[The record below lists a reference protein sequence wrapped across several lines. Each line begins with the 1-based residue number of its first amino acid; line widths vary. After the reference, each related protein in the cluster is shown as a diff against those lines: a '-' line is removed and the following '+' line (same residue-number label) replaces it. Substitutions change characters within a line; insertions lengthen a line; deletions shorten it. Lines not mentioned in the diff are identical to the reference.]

1 MRILIHLGALATVSA
16 CTRPAPVVSWPDQF
30 FVPSYPQL
38 GYGIKR
44 VIEKQAPITLV
55 AHDGSVCR
63 TSRLRFSRT
72 RTGRWIDCAWNLPS
86 LDSTVIAHN
95 TRAEP

>member
-1 MRILIHLGALATVSA
+1 MRILIYLGVLAAVSA
-16 CTRPAPVVSWPDQF
+16 CTRPPSVLSWPDEF
-30 FVPSYPQL
+30 FVPAYPQL

-44 VIEKQAPITLV
+44 VIEKQPPITLV

-72 RTGRWIDCAWNLPS
+72 RTGRWIACTWNLPS
-86 LDSTVIAHN
+86 LDSTVVAQN
-95 TRAEP
+95 TRAGP